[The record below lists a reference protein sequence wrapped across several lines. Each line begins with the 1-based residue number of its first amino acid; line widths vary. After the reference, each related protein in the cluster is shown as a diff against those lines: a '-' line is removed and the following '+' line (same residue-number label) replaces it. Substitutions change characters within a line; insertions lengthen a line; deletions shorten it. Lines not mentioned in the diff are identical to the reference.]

1 MPAEDR
7 NKWSN
12 DITEKK
18 TPNFEREIVIP
29 TIQNLLL
36 SQDNFFAKKVDGIFK
51 NLSGEHITNSPTG
64 FTKRI
69 IMSNILNSF
78 GNVNYEK
85 VNYINDLR
93 FVVSKL
99 IGIKGT
105 DFEGRRTQDD
115 IRNIIKTEQYGKW
128 FLIDGGLLK
137 IKLFKKGTA
146 HMEVF
151 PSVAIKLNKVLATLH
166 PKAITSKHR
175 TINKKIKE
183 FKLEK
188 DFLSSEVLD
197 ELSKIIENIYNNKK
211 LSFFYY
217 PSGVSSETRIKVF
230 EIIQLLDGLHVKN
243 HLSFSYNPINILMD
257 IKMKGYIP
265 ERKSHQFYPTE
276 DSLAELVISMILIN
290 EWDTI
295 LESSAGNGSLL
306 DKVYLKYKTRATCLD
321 ISETQVQVLKEK
333 GYNTNSV

>member
-1 MPAEDR
+1 MELILFNEKQESKDKQNQEITISLDAYFNEYQTKLDMIKGLSEQTSDYSSVINYFLNANEVRLSYNNLFYYDKAKAVLDAEFWDKVIKKTNVLKYMPAEDR

-18 TPNFEREIVIP
+18 TPNFERKIVIP

-36 SQDNFFAKKVDGIFK
+36 SQENFFAKKVDGIFK

-151 PSVAIKLNKVLATLH
+151 PYVAIKLNKVLATLH
-166 PKAITSKHR
+166 PKAIPSKHR

-197 ELSKIIENIYNNKK
+197 ELSKII
-211 LSFFYY
+211 
-217 PSGVSSETRIKVF
+217 
-230 EIIQLLDGLHVKN
+230 
-243 HLSFSYNPINILMD
+243 
-257 IKMKGYIP
+257 
-265 ERKSHQFYPTE
+265 
-276 DSLAELVISMILIN
+276 
-290 EWDTI
+290 
-295 LESSAGNGSLL
+295 
-306 DKVYLKYKTRATCLD
+306 
-321 ISETQVQVLKEK
+321 
-333 GYNTNSV
+333 